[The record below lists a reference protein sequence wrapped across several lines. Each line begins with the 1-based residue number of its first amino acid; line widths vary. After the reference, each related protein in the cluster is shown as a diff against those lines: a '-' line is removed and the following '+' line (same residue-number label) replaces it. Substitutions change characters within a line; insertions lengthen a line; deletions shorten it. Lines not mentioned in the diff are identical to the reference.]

1 MDSRALDFLLD
12 DTTID
17 TLQAI
22 LPKILADNTVSQQHG
37 SHHGRAPNI
46 DRQPGIGEKSLRRDY
61 LGTDH
66 YYNDDD
72 FRRRFRVP
80 KAVFHRVCQ
89 DIVRTDPRLRRLK
102 DATGKYGASTNQ
114 KVTAALRVL
123 GYGITADAVDEY
135 CRIAESTAM
144 VCVKR
149 YCKAIVETYES
160 QYLRSPNLDEIS
172 SILLTRTLNVDFL
185 ACWDRSIVCTGF
197 GINAH
202 ERWLANPLEKT
213 GNLHFAGSCNDINI
227 LDRSPLLSDLY
238 NDKPLGISH
247 VINGTQ
253 RTTPYY
259 LTDGI
264 YPDWT
269 VFVNSLSAPD
279 TLKKKHFVR
288 MQEACR
294 KDVERAF
301 GVLQGRWHILAKPCK
316 LWLKED
322 MAMAIRACIIMHN
335 MIIEHDRHHG
345 SPPESLTQ
353 PDDCVPFV
361 PCEFVVFQ
369 TNMAKLR
376 DTQGHVQLRNDL
388 VEHLWGL
395 KGKEE

>member
-1 MDSRALDFLLD
+1 MHSKL
-12 DTTID
+12 
-17 TLQAI
+17 AI
-22 LPKILADNTVSQQHG
+22 TADVG
-37 SHHGRAPNI
+37 
-46 DRQPGIGEKSLRRDY
+46 K
-61 LGTDH
+61 
-66 YYNDDD
+66 
-72 FRRRFRVP
+72 RRFRVP

-89 DIVRTDPRLRRLK
+89 DVVRTDPRLRRLK

-123 GYGITADAVDEY
+123 SYGITADAVDEY

-144 VCVKR
+144 ICVKR

-160 QYLRSPNLDEIS
+160 QYLRSPNADDIS
-172 SILLTRTLNVDFL
+172 SILNMNAQCGFPGMLGSLVCMHWFWDKCPRAWAGQSTGKDGKTLLVLEAVATQDLWIWHCF
-185 ACWDRSIVCTGF
+185 F
-197 GINAH
+197 GS
-202 ERWLANPLEKT
+202 
-213 GNLHFAGSCNDINI
+213 AGSCNDINI

-238 NDKPLGISH
+238 NDKPLGISY

-269 VFVNSLSAPD
+269 VFVKSLSAPD

-301 GVLQGRWHILAKPCK
+301 GVLQGHWHILTKPFK
-316 LWLKED
+316 LWFKED
-322 MAMAIRACIIMHN
+322 MAMVIRACIIMHN
-335 MIIEHDRHHG
+335 MIIEHDRHHD

-353 PDDCVPFV
+353 PDDCSRSI
-361 PCEFVVFQ
+361 
-369 TNMAKLR
+369 A
-376 DTQGHVQLRNDL
+376 H
-388 VEHLWGL
+388 
-395 KGKEE
+395 